1 MQNQHT
7 HLPLRDASFL
17 ATDTEIAFRFICL
30 AKRLAVAAGVHQTVK
45 LISESFRDSTHATAG
60 TEGGS

>member
-1 MQNQHT
+1 MQNHAT
-7 HLPLRDASFL
+7 HSSAAEGCFLLGNRYRDSILLSICF
-17 ATDTEIAFRFICL
+17 AF
-30 AKRLAVAAGVHQTVK
+30 AAGVHQTVK

>member
-1 MQNQHT
+1 MQHT
-7 HLPLRDASFL
+7 HLPLRDDSFL
-17 ATDTEIAFRFICL
+17 ATDTEIAFAEHLLSICL
-30 AKRLAVAAGVHQTVK
+30 AFAAGVHQTVK